1 MKIKVNDEVV
11 EIFQGA
17 QVKDVIRSYSESEYK
32 KVKKGE
38 KIIEDPNGNMVMPN
52 GELMGNEE
60 FFIIDNKKDK

>member
-17 QVKDVIRSYSESEYK
+17 QVKDLIRNYSNKEYK

-38 KIIEDPNGNMVMPN
+38 KIIQDQHGNMVMPN
-52 GELMGNEE
+52 GELIGDEE
-60 FFIIDNKKDK
+60 FFIVDKDN